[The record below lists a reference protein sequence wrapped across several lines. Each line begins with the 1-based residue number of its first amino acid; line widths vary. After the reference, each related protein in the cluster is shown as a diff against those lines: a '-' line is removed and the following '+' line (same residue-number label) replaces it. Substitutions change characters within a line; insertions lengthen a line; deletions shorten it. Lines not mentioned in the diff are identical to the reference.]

1 MKNTNKKAALREK
14 LKSNFEWTAEA
25 IEDVC
30 ANGLFSPK
38 LSSPQA
44 VSASHVVVPDFV
56 TKNESKEDTMEE
68 KIERV
73 QIRKQE
79 AEKRAVK
86 KTQKLSHNT
95 RTNRALREYQMEYQN
110 NNQNN
115 QNNSQNNNQNNSQNN
130 SQNNNLSPMRTEDIA
145 KKLNSYFKEFLKD
158 KSPLPDGTFRGGTGF
173 LCHVP
178 LHFFDVS
185 TFDEVLRQPECL
197 QNIPAS
203 GSFPGTFS
211 EESSLNAVCLLS
223 PSQLMQ
229 INEKNIVN
237 IGSVNEHSDSDCE
250 ERNICLGKWVSCEV
264 IGKEEKKNMNM
275 SMKELGKYITEGKSP
290 SSFFIQENSSLLVR
304 ITVGGD
310 NNEVEKEAVNG
321 VPKGSDMKGE
331 TNVPKEDGKNVPND
345 LESIVITV
353 KPMQV
358 YFIGQNLELY
368 GDRVTDAL
376 ILRRKCV
383 SLIKYH
389 LYVQNI
395 PYDNVIA
402 SSLSRGQMD
411 RIRAK
416 CMRSVKSFTI
426 NV

>member
-44 VSASHVVVPDFV
+44 VSANHVVVPDFV

-95 RTNRALREYQMEYQN
+95 RTNRALKEYQMEHQN
-110 NNQNN
+110 NNQN
-115 QNNSQNNNQNNSQNN
+115 S
-130 SQNNNLSPMRTEDIA
+130 SPMKTEDIA
-145 KKLNSYFKEFLKD
+145 NKLNSYFKEFVKD
-158 KSPLPDGTFRGGTGF
+158 KSPLPDGTFRGGAGF

-185 TFDEVLRQPECL
+185 TFDEVLRQPEYL
-197 QNIPAS
+197 QNIPVT
-203 GSFPGTFS
+203 GSFRGTISGTLS
-211 EESSLNAVCLLS
+211 EALSINAVCLLS

-229 INEKNIVN
+229 INENNTVKRSS
-237 IGSVNEHSDSDCE
+237 GKEHSDSDCE

-264 IGKEEKKNMNM
+264 IGKEEKKSNNM
-275 SMKELGKYITEGKSP
+275 SMKELGKNMTEGKSP
-290 SSFFIQENSSLLVR
+290 SSFFMQENSSLLVR

-310 NNEVEKEAVNG
+310 SNEVEKEVDNG
-321 VPKGSDMKGE
+321 ITKASDVKGE
-331 TNVPKEDGKNVPND
+331 KNVPNENGKNVLSG

-358 YFIGQNLELY
+358 FFIGQNLELY
-368 GDRVTDAL
+368 GDRITDAL
-376 ILRRKCV
+376 IRRRKCV

-402 SSLSRGQMD
+402 SSLGRAQMD

-416 CMRSVKSFTI
+416 CMR
-426 NV
+426 

>member
-1 MKNTNKKAALREK
+1 MKNANKKAAIREK

-38 LSSPQA
+38 LSSPKA
-44 VSASHVVVPDFV
+44 VSANHIVVPDFV

-86 KTQKLSHNT
+86 KTQKSSQNT
-95 RTNRALREYQMEYQN
+95 RTNRALKEFQIEHQN

-115 QNNSQNNNQNNSQNN
+115 NNSSTIK
-130 SQNNNLSPMRTEDIA
+130 TEDIA
-145 KKLNSYFKEFLKD
+145 NKFNSYFQEFLLD
-158 KSPLPDGTFRGGTGF
+158 KTLLPDGTFRGGTGF

-185 TFDEVLRQPECL
+185 TYDEMLRQPECL
-197 QNIPAS
+197 QNIPVS
-203 GSFPGTFS
+203 GSFPGTFPGKL
-211 EESSLNAVCLLS
+211 SLNAVCLLS

-229 INEKNIVN
+229 INENNTVKR
-237 IGSVNEHSDSDCE
+237 GSAKENSDCE

-264 IGKEEKKNMNM
+264 LGKEQKKNNNM
-275 SMKELGKYITEGKSP
+275 SMKELEKKKNMKEGKS
-290 SSFFIQENSSLLVR
+290 SFFMQDENSSLIVR
-304 ITVGGD
+304 IKVGGD
-310 NNEVEKEAVNG
+310 NKVEKEVVNG
-321 VPKGSDMKGE
+321 MMKGLNIGGE
-331 TNVPKEDGKNVPND
+331 KNILNDDGENVPNNNG
-345 LESIVITV
+345 ETIIITV

-358 YFIGQNLELY
+358 YFLGQNIELY
-368 GDRVTDAL
+368 GDRITDAL

-395 PYDNVIA
+395 PYDSVIA
-402 SSLSRGQMD
+402 SSLTRAQMD

-416 CMRSVKSFTI
+416 CMR
-426 NV
+426 

>member
-14 LKSNFEWTAEA
+14 LKTNFEWTAEA

-44 VSASHVVVPDFV
+44 VSANHVVVPDFV

-86 KTQKLSHNT
+86 KTQKSSNT
-95 RTNRALREYQMEYQN
+95 RTNRALKEYQMEHE
-110 NNQNN
+110 
-115 QNNSQNNNQNNSQNN
+115 NNSQKNNNS
-130 SQNNNLSPMRTEDIA
+130 SPLKTEDIA
-145 KKLNSYFKEFLKD
+145 SKLNGYFKDFLLD
-158 KSPLPDGTFRGGTGF
+158 KSPLPDGTIRGGTGF

-185 TFDEVLRQPECL
+185 TYDEVLRQPECL
-197 QNIPAS
+197 QNIPAA
-203 GSFPGTFS
+203 GSFPGTL
-211 EESSLNAVCLLS
+211 SLQAVCLLS

-229 INEKNIVN
+229 INENNTVRR
-237 IGSVNEHSDSDCE
+237 GSGKEDSDCE
-250 ERNICLGKWVSCEV
+250 ERNICLGKWVSCEM
-264 IGKEEKKNMNM
+264 IGKEDKKSNNM
-275 SMKELGKYITEGKSP
+275 STKELGKKNITERKS
-290 SSFFIQENSSLLVR
+290 SNSFFMQENSSLLVR
-304 ITVGGD
+304 ITLGGN
-310 NNEVEKEAVNG
+310 NNEAEKEVVNG
-321 VPKGSDMKGE
+321 NSVGLNGNGE
-331 TNVPKEDGKNVPND
+331 KNIPEENGKNVPND
-345 LESIVITV
+345 GKSIVITL

-358 YFIGQNLELY
+358 YFLGQNLELY

-402 SSLSRGQMD
+402 SSLGRAQMD

-416 CMRSVKSFTI
+416 CMR
-426 NV
+426 